1 MIHLIID
8 GKMGNREKLYDVNI
22 IKRLL
27 KELPEKLSMNPICN
41 PEIVDYK
48 ADIKE
53 EDGVS
58 GFVMIAES
66 HISVHTYPEMGKVY
80 FDIFSCKGFDMD
92 NCIEY
97 IKKAFEL
104 KDIKKYIIERGFK
117 NEKSQRLFN

>member
-48 ADIKE
+48 ANIKE
-53 EDGVS
+53 ENGVS
-58 GFVMIAES
+58 GFIMIAES
-66 HISVHTYPEMGKVY
+66 HISIHTYPEKKEMY
-80 FDIFSCKGFDMD
+80 FDIFSCKDFDMD
-92 NCIEY
+92 SCTEY
-97 IKKAFEL
+97 IKEVFKL
-104 KDIKKYIIERGFK
+104 KDIKKYVVRRGLKDER
-117 NEKSQRLFN
+117 S